1 MKLFNLFRSA
11 KDKLLPVDKHRPDIT
26 RDLVF
31 KLVFSGPSRD
41 SKDALIS
48 LLSSCIHRQVS
59 EVRILNSESLPE
71 YLGGKTIRFDI
82 LTGFNDGEKANVE
95 MQLSG
100 SSTTIANRSVY
111 HAAKLLATQAHQG
124 EDYRDIKR
132 VYQIF
137 FLDFNLVPHSDK
149 LPRRYGFREER
160 EEDLLTELVE
170 IVIYEI
176 PKLAEKV
183 KIWLNGGG
191 GLEGL
196 RGEELWCAY
205 FLCKSEKK
213 LEPVVRELCRLEEGI
228 MKAEKALNKVSWSER
243 RWVKKYM
250 KEKLEMDRVMVRNMM
265 KDQARAEGL
274 AEGLAAGRTEGK
286 TEGQNIVLELVR
298 QGYTADQ
305 IEAKLTAVKTE
316 GVKASQK

>member
-1 MKLFNLFRSA
+1 MKLLNLFRSSPGFNHRR
-11 KDKLLPVDKHRPDIT
+11 DPRPDIT

-31 KLVFSGPSRD
+31 KVVFSSPSPD

-48 LLSSCIHRQVS
+48 LLSSCIRRQVS
-59 EVRILNSESLPE
+59 NAHILNSESLPE
-71 YLGGKTIRFDI
+71 YLGAKTVRFDI
-82 LTGFNDGEKANVE
+82 FAEFNDGEKADIE

-100 SSTTIANRSVY
+100 SGASIANRSAY
-111 HAAKLLATQAHQG
+111 HAAKLLAGQVRQG

-137 FLDFNLVPHSDK
+137 FLDFTLVPESGR
-149 LPRRYGFREER
+149 LPRRYGFREEK
-160 EEDLLTELVE
+160 EQDLLTEMVE

-183 KIWLNGGG
+183 KVWLNGGG

-196 RGEELWCAY
+196 RGEELWCIY
-205 FLCKSEKK
+205 FLCKSERR

-228 MKAEKALNKVSWSER
+228 MKAEKVLNKVSWSER

-250 KEKLEMDRVMVRNMM
+250 KEKLEMDRRMVQNMI
-265 KDQARAEGL
+265 KEQVRAEGL
-274 AEGLAAGRTEGK
+274 AEGKAESREEIARNLKALGDSVQKIAAATGLSVE
-286 TEGQNIVLELVR
+286 EVR
-298 QGYTADQ
+298 
-305 IEAKLTAVKTE
+305 KL
-316 GVKASQK
+316 